1 MCNTIIN
8 EDIIKGNPVKIEG
21 ILKMEIANE
30 ILKMGNNYE
39 DVCANMRMTADVFE
53 ILEEH
58 INEECVILKYNPMG
72 AWYYVESE
80 DE

>member
-1 MCNTIIN
+1 MIIN
-8 EDIIKGNPVKIEG
+8 EDIMKGNPLQIERY
-21 ILKMEIANE
+21 LQREIANQ
-30 ILKMGNNYE
+30 ILHMSVNDYE
-39 DVCANMRMTADVFE
+39 DVCVNMRMIADIFE

-58 INEECVILKYNPMG
+58 INEECVTLKYNPMG